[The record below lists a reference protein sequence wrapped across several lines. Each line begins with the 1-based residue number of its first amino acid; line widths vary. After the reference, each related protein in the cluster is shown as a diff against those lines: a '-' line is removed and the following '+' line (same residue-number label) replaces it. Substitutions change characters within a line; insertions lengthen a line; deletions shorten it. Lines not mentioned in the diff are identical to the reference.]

1 MHPILQKDFQEIF
14 ASDLPWYQ
22 LKNKR
27 IFCTGGTGFLF
38 RYFIQFL
45 CWLNQQMELGI
56 SLELYCRKSSVKIAP
71 VDLCGTSVHWLE
83 GNITQ
88 ISDEMSHPDIIIHAA
103 SPANQQ
109 SWKNTPRVQLVET
122 NILATKTFL
131 EKACETHATVLYVS
145 SSEVYPNST
154 QKIIETQIDAQSVPR
169 SFYGACKLAG
179 ESLCDQYRQEY
190 GLFCPVIRPVSIY
203 GPGESLD
210 SGRHFTQFLKQ
221 TLQGE
226 PVTLTGTG
234 MQQRSYCYLSDFVK
248 GVLYVLLCGDNT
260 AYNIGNEQNACSI
273 FQMAQLISRMGANQG
288 VIAPNHNASASCMDT
303 YILDTNKLRTL
314 GWKPTVNLEE
324 CVKRTM
330 QSYQQGEKAYDSC
343 RIYF

>member
-1 MHPILQKDFQEIF
+1 MHSILQKDFQEIF
-14 ASDLPWYQ
+14 ASNLPWYQ

-71 VDLCGTSVHWLE
+71 VDLCGTNVHWLE

-88 ISDEMSHPDIIIHAA
+88 ISDKMSHPDIIIHAA

-109 SWKNTPRVQLVET
+109 SWKNTSRVQLVET
-122 NILATKTFL
+122 NILATQTLLK
-131 EKACETHATVLYVS
+131 KSCEANAQMLYVS
-145 SSEVYPNST
+145 SGEIYP
-154 QKIIETQIDAQSVPR
+154 QSVDNIKEISISNTVPR
-169 SFYGACKLAG
+169 TFYGAYKLAG
-179 ESLCDQYRQEY
+179 ELLCDKYRKEY
-190 GLFCPVIRPVSIY
+190 HVFCSVLRPSSIY

-248 GVLYVLLCGDNT
+248 GVLYVLFCGDNT

-273 FQMAQLISRMGANQG
+273 FQMAQLISHLGADQG
-288 VIAPNHNASASCMDT
+288 VIAPNYNASASCMDT